1 MNTTMSPQRPPQRNN
16 NQTPQQLDAE
26 TVKLLLQ
33 QQSQKLALEMKR
45 VELEEKR
52 INSNEKLAE
61 KSMEMNAGL
70 LKNAP
75 TEHRKTAKTYAT
87 IAIFTLCI
95 LLAFIVILLWLD
107 KQTFLIALLKGMKD
121 IALGVMGF
129 FIGRKSAPKKKKGS
143 DNAEPD
149 EAEEITD

>member
-1 MNTTMSPQRPPQRNN
+1 MSPQRPPQRNN
-16 NQTPQQLDAE
+16 SPAAPQQLDAE
-26 TVKLLLQ
+26 TVKLLLH

-75 TEHRKTAKTYAT
+75 TEHRKTAQTYA
-87 IAIFTLCI
+87 IIGIIILLI
-95 LLAFIVILLWLD
+95 LLAFVVVLLWLD
-107 KQTFLIALLKGMKD
+107 KQTFLIGLLKGLKD
-121 IALGVMGF
+121 FALAFAGF
-129 FIGRKSAPKKKKGS
+129 FIGRKSVAKKKKG
-143 DNAEPD
+143 AESSEPED
-149 EAEEITD
+149 AEEVTD